1 MNAKKPGMGVETLKC
16 ITLVFW
22 LIFSLLCDSQIWAE
36 TTAGLSAAITEAHI
50 GAHRRPIATVKITD
64 GKEKAL
70 ELADLDAGSIAFTIA
85 AVNATEAG
93 ETRYHN
99 YILNRVAGQEFMY
112 NGTPTKPVLS
122 EALQPDVDRGG
133 APAKLLKV
141 PSAGRERAALACR
154 LVGNVDSA
162 KGR

>member
-1 MNAKKPGMGVETLKC
+1 MGVETLKC

-22 LIFSLLCDSQIWAE
+22 LIFSLLYDSQIWAE

-85 AVNATEAG
+85 AVNAIAKSNSV
-93 ETRYHN
+93 R
-99 YILNRVAGQEFMY
+99 NRI
-112 NGTPTKPVLS
+112 
-122 EALQPDVDRGG
+122 
-133 APAKLLKV
+133 
-141 PSAGRERAALACR
+141 
-154 LVGNVDSA
+154 DSDPIRTSICS
-162 KGR
+162 G